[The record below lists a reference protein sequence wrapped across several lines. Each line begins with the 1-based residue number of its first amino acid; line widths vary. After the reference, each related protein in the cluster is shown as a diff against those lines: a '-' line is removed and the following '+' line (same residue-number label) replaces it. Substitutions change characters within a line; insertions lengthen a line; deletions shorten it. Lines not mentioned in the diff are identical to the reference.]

1 MTPKKLYHA
10 VNSVFIYLHY
20 NLFSLSTGWLSM
32 VTTLCTSCPASVWS
46 SPGKRNT
53 TFVKGLNLTNIILF
67 LGRVRNSLVW
77 TVEQMM
83 HPLRLWSSQAPP
95 LQMGSENTSATVKM
109 LLLVEPIVTFTT
121 RNAQCELGRTNTG
134 CCPNDLRIKELAK
147 IMNDKKSSSDF
158 LNTVNSL

>member
-1 MTPKKLYHA
+1 MTPKKLFRA
-10 VNSVFIYLHY
+10 VNSVFIYLHN

-32 VTTLCTSCPASVWS
+32 VTTPCTSCPASVWS
-46 SPGKRNT
+46 SPRKRNT
-53 TFVKGLNLTNIILF
+53 TFVKGLNLTSIILF

-83 HPLRLWSSQAPP
+83 HPLRLWSSPAPP
-95 LQMGSENTSATVKM
+95 LQMASENTSATVKM

-121 RNAQCELGRTNTG
+121 RNAQCELRRTKTG
-134 CCPNDLRIKELAK
+134 CCPNDLRSKELAK

-158 LNTVNSL
+158 LNTVISP